1 MALVDAHST
10 GRCKERKEN
19 AIAALG
25 TLCHCKQKGHS
36 RSEYIVR
43 LEVVERDVNY
53 MYYVVEG

>member
-43 LEVVERDVNY
+43 LDVVKRNVDW
-53 MYYVVEG
+53 MCYVVEG